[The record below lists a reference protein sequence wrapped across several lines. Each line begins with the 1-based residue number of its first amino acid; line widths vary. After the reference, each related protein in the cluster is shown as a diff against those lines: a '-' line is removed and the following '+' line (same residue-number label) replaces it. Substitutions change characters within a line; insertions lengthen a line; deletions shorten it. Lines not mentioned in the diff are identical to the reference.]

1 MFTVDTAELWAPLA
15 GPSRWVPW
23 AGLVGAGIA
32 AMTALMLLYRYLV
45 QRARLLESEKRQQRQ
60 QAETAKALVDAA
72 AAMEEA
78 RDVALAATAAKSAF
92 LATMSHE
99 IRTPMNAVIGM
110 TGLLLET
117 ALDPVQRDFTETVRD
132 SGDALLT
139 VINDILDFS
148 KIEAGELTLEVAPFD
163 LRECV
168 ESAVGLL
175 ALTAGAKGLELVAD
189 LDDSCPDLVVGD
201 VTRLRQVLVN
211 LVGNAVKF
219 TPAGEVVVAVRTKPL
234 TGTDD
239 GSLQVTVSV
248 RDTGIGIPADR
259 IDRLFLAFSQVDSS
273 TTRQYGGT
281 GLGLVI
287 SRRLVHAM
295 GGELTVTSEA
305 GNGSTFTFTSRLG
318 AAGNR
323 RLPADP
329 AADVLAGKAVLLLEP
344 NDSSRAVRRR
354 QLREW
359 GMSCADVTTPAE
371 ALQMLSGSTSYDIAI
386 VDLNDGG
393 MDGSQFAQAVRQL
406 PAGRDV
412 PLVLLSRLG
421 ELAPA
426 GQLGAFAATLHKPAR
441 SGQLHH
447 TLTQILDPAA
457 QRLAAVVT
465 AAGRRSADAS
475 GVEPKALR
483 ILLAEDNL
491 VNQKVARLMLTRLG
505 HHVDTVSNGSEA
517 VQAVHRA
524 HYDVVLMDVQMPV
537 LDGLAATQQIRSGLP
552 ADRQPRIAAMT
563 ASVLVEDRTACA
575 AAGMDAYLT
584 KPVRAHELA
593 EMLTSLTATAAT

>member
-1 MFTVDTAELWAPLA
+1 
-15 GPSRWVPW
+15 
-23 AGLVGAGIA
+23 
-32 AMTALMLLYRYLV
+32 
-45 QRARLLESEKRQQRQ
+45 
-60 QAETAKALVDAA
+60 
-72 AAMEEA
+72 
-78 RDVALAATAAKSAF
+78 
-92 LATMSHE
+92 
-99 IRTPMNAVIGM
+99 
-110 TGLLLET
+110 
-117 ALDPVQRDFTETVRD
+117 
-132 SGDALLT
+132 
-139 VINDILDFS
+139 
-148 KIEAGELTLEVAPFD
+148 
-163 LRECV
+163 
-168 ESAVGLL
+168 
-175 ALTAGAKGLELVAD
+175 
-189 LDDSCPDLVVGD
+189 
-201 VTRLRQVLVN
+201 
-211 LVGNAVKF
+211 
-219 TPAGEVVVAVRTKPL
+219 
-234 TGTDD
+234 
-239 GSLQVTVSV
+239 VSV

-318 AAGNR
+318 AADNR

-329 AADVLAGKAVLLLEP
+329 AADALAGKAVLLLEP

-457 QRLAAVVT
+457 PRLAAVVT

-475 GVEPKALR
+475 GAEPRALR
-483 ILLAEDNL
+483 ILLAEDNM

-584 KPVRAHELA
+584 KPVRAQELA
-593 EMLTSLTATAAT
+593 ELLTSLTATAAT

>member
-1 MFTVDTAELWAPLA
+1 
-15 GPSRWVPW
+15 VPW
-23 AGLVGAGIA
+23 AGLFGAGIA
-32 AMTALMLLYRYLV
+32 AMTALLLLYRYLV

-72 AAMEEA
+72 AAMEQA

-329 AADVLAGKAVLLLEP
+329 AADALAGKAVLLLEP

-457 QRLAAVVT
+457 PRLAAVVT
-465 AAGRRSADAS
+465 AAGRRSADAP